1 AVCGTLEGLELTPE
15 IKWPNDVLIE
25 GRKVCGILI
34 ETVGDSA
41 VIGIGINVNEREFP
55 DDLHAVSIQQALGK
69 EVARETILL
78 GVWASLMELMCREPP
93 AVAEEVW
100 DRLAWRDREVE
111 TRQGLRG
118 RIRGF
123 GENAELNVESADR
136 LVQVAA
142 ADGVRL
148 VE

>member
-1 AVCGTLEGLELTPE
+1 KIQVVH
-15 IKWPNDVLIE
+15 VL
-25 GRKVCGILI
+25 GGVDTYRYVHYNNR
-34 ETVGDSA
+34 DFM
-41 VIGIGINVNEREFP
+41 NVLNTNTSRIDP
-55 DDLHAVSIQQALGK
+55 IATNSDTWISVRS
-69 EVARETILL
+69 
-78 GVWASLMELMCREPP
+78 
-93 AVAEEVW
+93 
-100 DRLAWRDREVE
+100 
-111 TRQGLRG
+111 LRG

>member
-1 AVCGTLEGLELTPE
+1 
-15 IKWPNDVLIE
+15 LIE

-34 ETVGDSA
+34 ETVGESA

-55 DDLHAVSIQQALGK
+55 DELHAVSIQQALGK

-100 DRLAWRDREVE
+100 ERLAWRDREVE
-111 TRQGLRG
+111 TTQGLRG